1 MYDTIPSKYLS
12 LILADFS
19 HVKTLSIRF
28 DRKANICCAPA
39 HSVKTT
45 FNSYSLSWR
54 HENSYSNTWK
64 QLKQMTYFF
73 PIWKIFIS
81 NKMEINSFY
90 QCLCKLTREK
100 KNINNLYPW
109 KTHTHRWWIHAWIIR
124 NKSSPIRTNFQYF
137 DQIHWYI
144 DDFTSP
150 HLLQT
155 NRIHFRNETNMLLAK
170 PNHPAF
176 YQVIICHSNAII
188 LSLLLLMFEFAHLKI
203 IKSFQE
209 RCSACS
215 FAMKCV
221 FVAFDNIQ
229 KCEIFSF
236 PQF

>member
-1 MYDTIPSKYLS
+1 MCAFELRLFHCNMYDTIPSKYLS

-28 DRKANICCAPA
+28 DRKANICCTPA

-100 KNINNLYPW
+100 KNINYLNPW
-109 KTHTHRWWIHAWIIR
+109 KTHTHTPLM
-124 NKSSPIRTNFQYF
+124 NTCVNNTKQK
-137 DQIHWYI
+137 
-144 DDFTSP
+144 
-150 HLLQT
+150 
-155 NRIHFRNETNMLLAK
+155 LA
-170 PNHPAF
+170 
-176 YQVIICHSNAII
+176 
-188 LSLLLLMFEFAHLKI
+188 
-203 IKSFQE
+203 
-209 RCSACS
+209 
-215 FAMKCV
+215 
-221 FVAFDNIQ
+221 D
-229 KCEIFSF
+229 
-236 PQF
+236 